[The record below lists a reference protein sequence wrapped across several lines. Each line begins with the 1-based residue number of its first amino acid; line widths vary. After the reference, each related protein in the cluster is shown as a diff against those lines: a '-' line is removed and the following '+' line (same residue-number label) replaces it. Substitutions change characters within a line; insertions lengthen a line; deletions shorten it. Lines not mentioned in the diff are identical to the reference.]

1 MSQDAQINVAGRDS
15 RRQIYEKVL
24 SNFCRYPRRG
34 RILSHHAS
42 GRRLAAPDRKNAGQ
56 LFQEEGVVVWM
67 AGQNKRR
74 ATAFFLSGL
83 LCASSLLNL
92 GQPARA
98 AALEADHLIPVGH
111 TIGIKLFAEGVVV
124 IGLAEVETGSG
135 VLTPGADC
143 GLQVGD
149 VIEAANGKEVESTEQ
164 FAALLQCGGRV
175 ELDVSRDGEDLTLAA
190 EPVLGTDGTWRL
202 GAWIRDSMAG
212 IGTVTFYDPTTGSFG
227 ALGHGVTDTDTG
239 LLMPLGDGSVMHA
252 SVKAVKRGSAGEPGE
267 LKGSF
272 DLAHDLGG
280 LYANTEQGVFGTM
293 ESCGFTE
300 GSALPVAKAGEVR
313 TGPAAILSNVSG
325 DRVESYSIEIVRVL
339 DSAGVQK
346 LLVQVTDP
354 ALIEQTGGI
363 VQGMSGSPI
372 IQDGKIVGA
381 VTHVMVNEPTK
392 GYGIL
397 IENMLAQAGQ

>member
-1 MSQDAQINVAGRDS
+1 MTGQKRKH
-15 RRQIYEKVL
+15 RQ
-24 SNFCRYPRRG
+24 
-34 RILSHHAS
+34 
-42 GRRLAAPDRKNAGQ
+42 AA
-56 LFQEEGVVVWM
+56 
-67 AGQNKRR
+67 
-74 ATAFFLSGL
+74 AFFLSGL
-83 LCASSLLNL
+83 LCAASLL
-92 GQPARA
+92 GRPAQA
-98 AALEADHLIPVGH
+98 AVLEADRLVPVGH

-135 VLTPGADC
+135 VLSPGAEC

-149 VIEAANGKEVESTEQ
+149 VIEAANGKEVESSEQ

-175 ELDVSRDGEDLTLAA
+175 DLNVSRNGRELILAA
-190 EPVLGTDGTWRL
+190 QPVLGTDGTWRL

-212 IGTVTFYDPTTGSFG
+212 IGTVTFYDPATGSFG
-227 ALGHGVTDTDTG
+227 ALGHGITDTDTG

-339 DSAGVQK
+339 DSAGVQN

-381 VTHVMVNEPTK
+381 VTHVMVDDPAS
-392 GYGIL
+392 GYGIYVGR
-397 IENMLAQAGQ
+397 MLNLDGAA

>member
-1 MSQDAQINVAGRDS
+1 
-15 RRQIYEKVL
+15 
-24 SNFCRYPRRG
+24 
-34 RILSHHAS
+34 
-42 GRRLAAPDRKNAGQ
+42 
-56 LFQEEGVVVWM
+56 M
-67 AGQNKRR
+67 AGQKKRWR
-74 ATAFFLSGL
+74 RTTAFFLSGM
-83 LCASSLLNL
+83 LCASSLLAL
-92 GQPARA
+92 GQTAQA
-98 AALEADHLIPVGH
+98 APLAADRLVPVGH

-143 GLQVGD
+143 GLRVGD
-149 VIEAANGKEVESTEQ
+149 VIEAANGKSVESSEQ

-175 ELDVSRDGEDLTLAA
+175 DLDVSRDGRDLTLAA

-212 IGTVTFYDPTTGSFG
+212 IGTVTFYDPATGSFG

-239 LLMPLGDGSVMHA
+239 LLMPLGDGSVMRA
-252 SVKAVKRGSAGEPGE
+252 SVKAVKRGSAGDPGE

-280 LYANTEQGVFGTM
+280 LYANTERGVFGAM
-293 ESCGFTE
+293 EDCPLTE
-300 GSALPVAKAGEVR
+300 GDSLPVAKAGEVR
-313 TGPAAILSNVSG
+313 TGPAEILSNVSG
-325 DRVESYSIEIVRVL
+325 DCVETYSIEIIRVL
-339 DSAGVQK
+339 DSSGVQN
-346 LLVQVTDP
+346 LLLQVTDER
-354 ALIEQTGGI
+354 LIAQTGGI

-372 IQDGKIVGA
+372 IQNGRIVGA

-397 IENMLAQAGQ
+397 IENMLAEAGR